1 MKSKR
6 DVFYSCGFSVL
17 TIIFTIILC
26 FMTVYYIIGVD
37 VPQRTIIQHILFS
50 DKQSLLATPMYSA
63 PFVCDGIF
71 VNQWFIIFVPMLSSM
86 PFLMQF
92 AGEFNGFYRMQLARM
107 SFKKY
112 WNRVFFKIGFS
123 GACSVTVGYAVFSLI
138 TRKFFPKLSE
148 YPAEETMQLNSAMNR
163 LFKTQNEFVFW
174 LSRAVVIFTFVFL
187 ISQVCLLIFL
197 LCMNRYKAI
206 GLPMIT
212 FYLLDQISN
221 SLYRNN
227 YDGKYYIIS
236 PKNILFFTDFTFE
249 SWGFNYWW
257 YFIFVVIVTITL
269 YIFGKKICRGRVTN

>member
-6 DVFYSCGFSVL
+6 DIFYSFGFSVL
-17 TIIFTIILC
+17 SIVFTVILC
-26 FMTVYYIIGVD
+26 FMTVYHIIGVD

-50 DKQSLLATPMYSA
+50 DKQSLFATPMYSA

-107 SFKKY
+107 NFKKY

-123 GACSVTVGYAVFSLI
+123 GACSVTIGYAVFSLI
-138 TRKFFPKLSE
+138 TRNFFPKLSE
-148 YPAEETMQLNSAMNR
+148 YPAGEVVQLNSAMNR
-163 LFKTQNEFVFW
+163 LFRTQNELVFW
-174 LSRAVVIFTFVFL
+174 LNRAIVIFTFVFL

-221 SLYRNN
+221 SLYQNN
-227 YDGKYYIIS
+227 FNGKYYIVS

-249 SWGFNYWW
+249 NWGFNYWW
-257 YFIFVVIVTITL
+257 YFVFAAAATIAL
-269 YIFGKKICRGRVTN
+269 YLAGKKICRGRVIN

>member
-6 DVFYSCGFSVL
+6 DIFYSFGFSVL
-17 TIIFTIILC
+17 SIVFTVILC

-123 GACSVTVGYAVFSLI
+123 GACSVTIGYAVFSLI
-138 TRKFFPKLSE
+138 TRNFFPKLSE
-148 YPAEETMQLNSAMNR
+148 YPAEEVVQLNSAMNR
-163 LFKTQNEFVFW
+163 LFKTQNELVFW
-174 LSRAVVIFTFVFL
+174 LNRAIVIFTFVFL

-221 SLYRNN
+221 SLYQNN
-227 YDGKYYIIS
+227 FNGKYYIIS

-249 SWGFNYWW
+249 NWGFNYWW
-257 YFIFVVIVTITL
+257 YFAFAAAATIAL
-269 YIFGKKICRGRVTN
+269 YLAGKKICRGRVTN